1 MSTASSIARYPAPGR
16 QGRIPLVDALRG
28 FALLGLF
35 LVHCLEY
42 FDLYWVAPTPTP
54 LHKLVFFLFAGKAYT
69 IFAMLFGLSFFIIMD
84 RRGTGFGGRFL
95 WRLLL
100 LLMLGTLHSLIYMGD
115 ILQVLAL
122 IGLGLLLAN
131 RLSNK
136 TLVILAA
143 LCIAQLPG
151 IYQSLA
157 ALANWPGANDV
168 PRHWAMY
175 GEAFA
180 VMKSGSL
187 EQLLAHNAWQ
197 GMLTKWMFFVESGR
211 GIQLAGLFMIG
222 LVLGRTGFFADPDR
236 YARQRRL
243 ALGWSLAVSL
253 VLLALQQ
260 YLQRLPNDA
269 FQAQGMARHYIDQTL
284 DSYIATALTALGVLV
299 FILLYRKDLSRRLLN
314 LLAPCGRMSL
324 SIYLM
329 QALICVPLFYPFGLG
344 WYQGIGQGGA
354 LLLGLAIFAAL
365 TAFAHRWMER
375 FHYGP
380 AEWLWRAATL
390 TTVKVPFL
398 RRPYAR
404 EAIGV

>member
-1 MSTASSIARYPAPGR
+1 MQGITSGFSSRAQQERLL
-16 QGRIPLVDALRG
+16 LVDALRG

-42 FDLYWVAPTPTP
+42 FDLYWIDPTPTP
-54 LHKLVFFLFAGKAYT
+54 LHKVVFFLFAGKAYAV
-69 IFAMLFGLSFFIIMD
+69 FATLFGLSFFIIMD
-84 RRGTGFGGRFL
+84 RRGIDFAGRFL

-115 ILQVLAL
+115 ILQILAL

-136 TLVILAA
+136 ILVVLAA

-157 ALANWPGANDV
+157 ALANSPGANDM

-175 GEAFA
+175 GEAFE
-180 VMKSGSL
+180 VMKDGSL
-187 EQLLAHNAWQ
+187 GQLLAHNAWK
-197 GMLTKWMFFVESGR
+197 GMLTKWMFFIESGR

-222 LVLGRTGFFADPDR
+222 LLLGRTGFFADPDR

-243 ALGWSLAVSL
+243 ALGWSLAISL
-253 VLLALQQ
+253 VLLVLQQ
-260 YLQRLPNDA
+260 YLQQLPEDA
-269 FQAQGMARHYIDQTL
+269 FQGRGMAGYYIGQTL
-284 DSYIATALTALGVLV
+284 DSYVSTALTALGILV
-299 FILLYRKDLSRRLLN
+299 FVHLYRKNLPRRLLN

-324 SIYLM
+324 SIYLI

-354 LLLGLAIFAAL
+354 LLMGLAIFAAL
-365 TAFAHRWMER
+365 TTFAHLWMDR

-380 AEWLWRAATL
+380 AEWIWRAGTL

-398 RRPYAR
+398 RQQYAR
-404 EAIGV
+404 EAIG

>member
-1 MSTASSIARYPAPGR
+1 MPAKGINVPAALSGG

-42 FDLYWVAPTPTP
+42 FDLYWIDPTPTP
-54 LHKLVFFLFAGKAYT
+54 LHKLVFFLFAGKAYA

-84 RRGTGFGGRFL
+84 RRGTGFSGRFL

-100 LLMLGTLHSLIYMGD
+100 LLILGTLHSLIYMGD

-122 IGLGLLLAN
+122 IGLALLLAN
-131 RLSNK
+131 RLGDR
-136 TLVILAA
+136 TLVVLAA

-157 ALANWPGANDV
+157 ALANWPGANDM

-180 VMKSGSL
+180 VMKDGSL
-187 EQLLAHNAWQ
+187 GQLLAHNAWQ
-197 GMLTKWMFFVESGR
+197 GMLTKWMFFIESGR

-222 LVLGRTGFFADPDR
+222 LVLGRTGFFADPER

-243 ALGWSLAVSL
+243 ALLWSLAASL
-253 VLLALQQ
+253 AVLALQQ
-260 YLQRLPNDA
+260 FLQRLPGNS
-269 FQAQGMARHYIDQTL
+269 FQDRGMARYYIDQTL
-284 DSYIATALTALGVLV
+284 DSYISTALTALGVLV
-299 FILLYRKDLSRRLLN
+299 FIHLYKKNLPRRLLN

-329 QALICVPLFYPFGLG
+329 QAIICVPLFFPLGLG
-344 WYQGIGQGGA
+344 WYQGIGQDGA

-365 TAFAHRWMER
+365 TAFAHLWMDR

-380 AEWLWRAATL
+380 AEWIWRAGTL

-398 RRPYAR
+398 RRGYAR
-404 EAIGV
+404 EAIGL